1 MIYQLLLYALISGLF
16 SLIGGFILLWKS
28 TLANR
33 IMTTLISFGA
43 GAFLA
48 AVFLDIL
55 PEALEQNTEPQPVL
69 IAALSGFILFFILE
83 RFMMRY
89 IRGNIH
95 EKTHSDHT
103 ESLPFLIILGDS
115 IHNFLDGIVIAIA
128 FTANPLLGLPTAL
141 AIAAHEIPQEIGDFS
156 ILLKLK
162 WSKRNII
169 AVNIMQSLLTIPGVL
184 LGFYMGRL
192 VETHLPLFLGMTS
205 GIFLYIGAADL
216 IPELHHQSGHKH
228 FFRVIIPFI
237 LSVVLIYIFVGIAH
251 GS

>member
-1 MIYQLLLYALISGLF
+1 MNLDLLFYALIGGLF
-16 SLIGGFILLWKS
+16 SLIGGLIVLWKS

-48 AVFLDIL
+48 AAFLDIL
-55 PEALEQNTEPQPVL
+55 PEALEQTTEPQLVL
-69 IAALSGFILFFILE
+69 IATLAGFTIFFILE
-83 RFMMRY
+83 RFQMRY

-103 ESLPFLIILGDS
+103 ESLSFLIILGDS

-128 FTANPLLGLPTAL
+128 FTANPLLGLPTAF

-156 ILLKLK
+156 VLLKLNWPK
-162 WSKRNII
+162 NKII
-169 AVNIMQSLLTIPGVL
+169 AVNVIQSLLTIPGVMI
-184 LGFYMGRL
+184 GYYMGRI
-192 VETHLPLFLGMTS
+192 VEPYMPLFLGVTA
-205 GIFLYIGAADL
+205 GIFLYIGASDL
-216 IPELHHQSGHKH
+216 VPELHHQSGHKH

-237 LSVVLIYIFVGIAH
+237 LSVVLIYISVVIAR
-251 GS
+251 GG